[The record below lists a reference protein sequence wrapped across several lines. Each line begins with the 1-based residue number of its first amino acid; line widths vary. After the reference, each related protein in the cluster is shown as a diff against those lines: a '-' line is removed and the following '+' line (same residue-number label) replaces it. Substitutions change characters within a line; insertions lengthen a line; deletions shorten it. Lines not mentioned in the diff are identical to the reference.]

1 MNAKNETHKFFV
13 HGHFLNRPPLI
24 TYLLIPRGLAVYV
37 DCLFPSLFSFLIS
50 HISGGVGERGLMPPQ
65 PYLTRAL
72 LDINQ
77 QHCLAKIIVPIIP

>member
-1 MNAKNETHKFFV
+1 MNAKNETHKMFV
-13 HGHFLNRPPLI
+13 HGHFLNRPPLS
-24 TYLLIPRGLAVYV
+24 LILVLTIIHRLSVSLPV
-37 DCLFPSLFSFLIS
+37 LFYDLPNFGGG
-50 HISGGVGERGLMPPQ
+50 GGVGLMPPQ